1 MAKIIDEASALS
13 LVGTRSQGVRVR
25 LRIDADTPAAYID
38 KVQIQQVLFNLMRN
52 AIEAMA
58 DSTRREVEI
67 FAARSD
73 GDMVEVRVADTGP
86 GLSAQVR
93 ARLFQPFV
101 TTKPDGLGVGLS
113 ICRSII
119 ESHGGQLSA
128 EDNREGG
135 TVFRFTLPASAP
147 ISETVELTA
156 HSLLR
161 VRHDHRHS
169 PSQNLR
175 RRR

>member
-93 ARLFQPFV
+93 ARLFQPCV

-147 ISETVELTA
+147 ISETVDPDQGTCRGSA
-156 HSLLR
+156 HNDADR
-161 VRHDHRHS
+161 AQPFTG
-169 PSQNLR
+169 PS
-175 RRR
+175 